1 MCDPSLTRAI
11 LSAEVSSYKK
21 RYTNVLSSSSS
32 ASKLHSTVVVGVIII
47 IIIIIIIKHRYRRQ
61 NVSLGRLEPSH
72 FLHNV

>member
-47 IIIIIIIKHRYRRQ
+47 IIIIIIKHRYRRQ

>member
-47 IIIIIIIKHRYRRQ
+47 IIIIIKHRYRRQ